1 MHYNNGV
8 IRYSVIAPEN
18 VGSFARAGLDAGLT
32 IFMIQY
38 VLFREDKIEEL

>member
-8 IRYSVIAPEN
+8 VRSSVIAYEN
-18 VGSFARAGLDAGLT
+18 VGSFARAVLDAGLT

-38 VLFREDKIEEL
+38 VLFREYEIEEL